1 MLRKLFKSNPHE
13 TLVPHW
19 EKGEAVQNLGDFLSE
34 YVHARHMGAPK
45 DGTPETLHLVGSVI
59 SDMFINRQKKR
70 GRSIGFWS
78 CGMRDTYCCE
88 KHRDYA
94 TYFGVRGSYTAA
106 ALNLP
111 KEKIV
116 GDLGLLF
123 PLIYPSKSKQKKGK
137 YVTIPHFH
145 DKRSDL
151 EILNSYGGN
160 SVLRTNVENS
170 YDAVDSFLNEL
181 TTASFIL
188 TASLHGA
195 ILAYAYGIPFA
206 LLNSG
211 AIDCPFKWIDFMS
224 TTGMTTHFV
233 QHLDEGLAWAEKNKI
248 PKQYFDVRPLIQ
260 SCPFQWKTEI
270 KAQKSHLP
278 VFAS

>member
-1 MLRKLFKSNPHE
+1 MLRKFFKSNSPE

-19 EKGEAVQNLGDFLSE
+19 EKGEQVQNLGDFLSE
-34 YVHARHMGAPK
+34 YIHARHMGPPK
-45 DGTPETLHLVGSVI
+45 ENTPATVHLVGSVI

-94 TYFGVRGSYTAA
+94 TYFGVRGAYTAA
-106 ALNLP
+106 ALDLP
-111 KEKIV
+111 KSKVV
-116 GDLGLLF
+116 GDLGLLW
-123 PLIYPSKSKQKKGK
+123 PLIYPSKITRLKGRFI
-137 YVTIPHFH
+137 TIPHFH
-145 DKRSDL
+145 DKRDNQ
-151 EILNSYGGN
+151 EILDYYGGN
-160 SVLRTNVENS
+160 SILRTNVDNS
-170 YDAVDSFLNEL
+170 YDAVDSFIDEL
-181 TTASFIL
+181 TSASFIL

-211 AIDCPFKWIDFMS
+211 AIDCPFKWVDFMS

-233 QHLDEGLAWAEKNKI
+233 RNLDEGLIWAEKNKI
-248 PKQYFDVRPLIQ
+248 PKQHFDLKSLIE
-260 SCPFQWKTEI
+260 SCPFEWTTEI
-270 KAQKSHLP
+270 GVQKSNLP
-278 VFAS
+278 VFVS